1 MKKILTAFGLFA
13 AFSASAQLLFRAE
26 KTPFSGV
33 ITSQNSLAERPNI
46 FYLELSV
53 GTTKSANDVEIF
65 TGVVDIGDLKGWL
78 LADSSGAKSL
88 KFNSPIDVFNYLHEQ
103 GWEAA
108 AHVPVLSLVPG
119 VAGIVCRQLRS
130 IGGHLWAYFPGAG
143 VDRVFPAIGRPADG

>member
-65 TGVVDIGDLKGWL
+65 TGVVDVGDLKGWL
-78 LADSSGAKSL
+78 LADTSGAKSL

-103 GWEAA
+103 GWEFVSAVQDTHSTA
-108 AHVPVLSLVPG
+108 LWGKLLFDVTTVRTEMTY
-119 VAGIVCRQLRS
+119 IFKRQKK
-130 IGGHLWAYFPGAG
+130 
-143 VDRVFPAIGRPADG
+143 